1 MKLLGYPRESEHR
14 LKQAASG
21 SRQGETKEE
30 LIPLP

>member
-1 MKLLGYPRESEHR
+1 MKLLGFPRESGHR

-21 SRQGETKEE
+21 SRQGETEQD